1 MPLTTPEQERAI
13 DAQAAVYGTDQTIC
27 RGLDRYVV
35 HPASE
40 WDADDA
46 KPFPADAVAVHFI
59 YLPPR
64 EDTPWFDE
72 DERGLEVTVFAAD
85 GTVLDS
91 QDFG

>member
-27 RGLDRYVV
+27 RGLNGYSV

-40 WDADDA
+40 WDTDGD
-46 KPFPADAVAVHFI
+46 KPWPADAVAVHFDYI
-59 YLPPR
+59 P
-64 EDTPWFDE
+64 EDGE
-72 DERGLEVTVFAAD
+72 GHGLEVTIFAAD
-85 GTVLDS
+85 GDVLDS